1 MLYPRDSGCNMAG
14 INVAFAT
21 LEESKVEEIGFW
33 ANDGYL
39 GPSWHAAMAAF
50 LRGGSMATPAGL

>member
-1 MLYPRDSGCNMAG
+1 MAG